1 MHRSHSLRGALL
13 LPLLALALSPAAGA
27 ALDEQTRESLQ
38 RVDGERIVAAD
49 SEPGNWL
56 THGRTYGEQ
65 RFSPLA
71 GVDTDNVDELGLA
84 WSFELPTRRG
94 QEATPIVVDGVM
106 YVTGSW
112 SMVFALDARTGEKLW
127 SHDPRVP
134 RATGRNACCDAV
146 NRGVAVWEGKVF
158 FGTLD
163 GRLVALDAV
172 TGEKLWERVTVD
184 QSQPYTITGSP
195 RVVKN
200 QVLIGNGGGEY
211 GVRGYLSAY
220 DPDTGEML
228 WRFYTVPGNPADGF
242 ENEVMAMAAETWNG
256 EWWKLGGG
264 GTVWDSLA
272 YDPELDL
279 LYVGVGNGS
288 PWNQKQRSPGGG
300 DNLFLSSI
308 VALRPDTGEYVWHY
322 QTTPGETWDY
332 TATQHMILADL
343 EIDGEVTP
351 VIMQAPKNGFFY
363 VLDRRDGRFIS
374 AENFVRINWAT
385 HVDPE
390 TGRPVETPDARYSD
404 EPRLTF
410 PSPSG
415 AHNWQPMSY
424 SPQTG
429 LVYIPAMD
437 VPATYGA
444 DPESPRASTY
454 WQTGTDMAKG
464 TTPMQLGPDIER
476 SMYDQLVKASL
487 LAWDPV
493 RQEAAWRVPHE
504 HPWNGGT
511 LATAGGLVF
520 QGDAMGFFSAY
531 RATDGERLWQAPANN
546 GIVAA
551 PISYEVD
558 GEQYVAV
565 LAGWGGAMA
574 LYGGAVNDN
583 AVGGATGRMLAYKLG
598 AEGSPPAGPAPLPE
612 MPEPPPLDVSDDTLE
627 RGFDQYARH
636 CAVCHGF
643 RAIGGGVIPDL
654 RYLTPEKHEVFGQI
668 VGEGMLHAAG
678 MPSFEDRLSAED
690 IEAIHAYVIFE
701 SQREWERQDDWGWW
715 RAVKETAAD
724 AAAWVLLKLQ

>member
-1 MHRSHSLRGALL
+1 MDRSKSKRGLAF
-13 LPLLALALSPAAGA
+13 LPLLAIVLPQIAGA
-27 ALDEQTRESLQ
+27 ALDDQVRESLQ
-38 RVDGERIVAAD
+38 RVDGARIVNAD

-71 GVDTDNVDELGLA
+71 EVDADNVDQLGLA

-112 SMVFALDARTGEKLW
+112 SMVFALDARSGERLW
-127 SHDPRVP
+127 SYDPRVP

-163 GRLVALDAV
+163 GRLIALDAV
-172 TGEKLWERVTVD
+172 TGDKLWEKVTVD
-184 QSQPYTITGSP
+184 QSQPYTITGAP

-200 QVLIGNGGGEY
+200 KVLIGNGGGEY

-242 ENEVMAMAAETWNG
+242 ENEAMAMAAETWNG

-264 GTVWDSLA
+264 GTVWDSMA
-272 YDPELDL
+272 YDPDLDL

-288 PWNQKQRSPGGG
+288 PWNRDLRSPGGG

-308 VALRPDTGEYVWHY
+308 LALRPDTGEYVWHY
-322 QTTPGETWDY
+322 QTTPAETWDY

-343 EIDGEVTP
+343 EFEGETVP

-374 AENFVRINWAT
+374 AENFVFVNWAS

-390 TGRPVETPDARYSD
+390 TGRPVETNDDQYRDQPK
-404 EPRLTF
+404 LTF
-410 PSPSG
+410 PSPLG
-415 AHNWQPMSY
+415 GHNWMPMSY
-424 SPQTG
+424 SPLTG

-437 VPATYGA
+437 LPSVYGA
-444 DPESPRASTY
+444 DPVYPRDSTY
-454 WQTGTDMAKG
+454 WNTGTDFAIG
-464 TTPMQLGPDIER
+464 STPMAIGPDIER
-476 SMYDQLVKASL
+476 SMFKRLMKASL

-493 RQEAAWRVPHE
+493 RQEAAWRVEHA

-511 LATAGGLVF
+511 LATAGNLVF

-531 RATDGERLWQAPANN
+531 RADNGERLWQAPANN

-551 PISYEVD
+551 PISYELD

-565 LAGWGGAMA
+565 LAGWGGSMA
-574 LYGGAVNDN
+574 LHGGAANDL
-583 AVGGATGRMLAYKLG
+583 AMGGATGRMLAYKLG
-598 AEGSPPAGPAPLPE
+598 ASGNPPPGPAPLPE
-612 MPEPPPLDVSDDTLE
+612 MPEPPALDVSDETLE
-627 RGFDQYARH
+627 QGFEEYARH
-636 CAVCHGF
+636 CTVCHGF
-643 RAIGGGVIPDL
+643 RVIGGGVIPDL
-654 RYLTPEKHEVFGQI
+654 RYLTPEKHALFGQI
-668 VGEGMLHAAG
+668 VGKGMLQPAG
-678 MPSFEDRLSAED
+678 MPSFEGRLSEEE

-701 SQREWERQDDWGWW
+701 AQREWERQNDWGWW